1 MRTIAV
7 LSHLRWDFVYQ
18 RPQHLLS
25 RLAEHYQII
34 FFEEPVFHHKEHLA
48 VISTPHPNV
57 MVWKPRTPV
66 KAMGFHDDQLPYL
79 QPLLRQAI
87 ADHEDYIVWFYT
99 PMALPLIDGLDPSLI
114 VYDCM
119 DELAAFKNSPRQL
132 LQRENALF
140 KVTDIVFTG
149 GPSLFRA
156 KRARHPNVHCFPS
169 SVDINHFSQALDRNN
184 EHPAQKAIP
193 RPRLGYYGVIDERV
207 DLALIAA
214 LADAHAEWQIVMVGP
229 VVKIGVGELPQRPNI
244 HYLGQRSYD
253 ELPQFLASWDICLLP
268 FALNESTRFIS
279 PTKTLEYM
287 VAELPIVSTNIADV
301 VELYGKS
308 VSIASNTEEF
318 IGASEN
324 ALEETPR
331 ERADKAGIA
340 RAILSTSSW
349 DITAE
354 RMHRLMSDTVACRLD
369 PGASCGKGTDGGGQ
383 LNDSTSTQFS
393 GPGLGED
400 GG

>member
-1 MRTIAV
+1 MQTIAV

-25 RLAEHYQII
+25 RLGEHYQII
-34 FFEEPVFHHKEHLA
+34 FFEEPVFHDKEHLA

-87 ADHEDYIVWFYT
+87 ADREDYIVWFYT

-140 KVTDIVFTG
+140 KVADIVFTG

-156 KRARHPNVHCFPS
+156 KRDRHPNVHCFPS
-169 SVDINHFSQALDRNN
+169 SVDVNHFTQALDRNN
-184 EHPAQKAIP
+184 GHPAQKDVP

-207 DLALIAA
+207 DMALIVA

-229 VVKIGVGELPQRPNI
+229 VVKIDAAELPQRPNI
-244 HYLGQRSYD
+244 HYLGQRSYE
-253 ELPQFLASWDICLLP
+253 ELPKFLASWDVCLLP

-308 VSIASNTEEF
+308 VGIASNAVEF
-318 IGASEN
+318 ITACEGA
-324 ALEETPR
+324 LRETPA
-331 ERADKAGIA
+331 ERADKAKIA
-340 RAILSTSSW
+340 RDILSTGSW
-349 DITAE
+349 ESTAE
-354 RMHRLMSDTVACRLD
+354 RMRCLLSDTVIDRPHSGA
-369 PGASCGKGTDGGGQ
+369 PGGKGKDGSALSHGGIG
-383 LNDSTSTQFS
+383 TQFRVR
-393 GPGLGED
+393 D
-400 GG
+400 